1 MSSSGSAHG
10 PSGSALDAL
19 SCHFTW
25 GLTFSRATLIQV
37 RDKLM
42 DIVPEESATWRGQNY
57 NLQGFLQH
65 RLGRSSE
72 ALSLLRSASEALR
85 GPELL
90 VNYSDLAWLH
100 HERGEHEQSQ
110 EYLSRVEVLRRE
122 NPTEGEH
129 PEVLAE
135 KAWTLMKFGRQQK
148 LEAVDVFEAALEA
161 EPERVE
167 WRSAQVIALASA
179 KKHDPDPPD
188 AQLLQRVQR
197 AHEDDPENLYL
208 HVLHLSLRQRC
219 GDDVLDDVSELEDRI
234 MVRAN
239 SSFSGLKA
247 VLRIYRNINHPNG
260 AIKWAEK
267 ALDNHPDS
275 RYVKHCV
282 ALCYKWR
289 VLFRKDGASQRR
301 LLDRAISLYEEVLGL
316 YPDIPLVKEIDL
328 ADLYSRTERSRAEE
342 MYRRLLQR
350 NMEPPEAQMLY
361 NRYAKYLKY
370 MKQDVYKAIKYHK
383 KAAQIDHDS
392 FFRDNSLKELQKH
405 TRQSLESILEE
416 LQSFSLMEPLEE
428 LQCHFT
434 WELKRSRFILF
445 SLRDRLEDLAP
456 EESATWRG
464 QNYNL
469 QGFLQHRL
477 GRSSEALSLL
487 HSASEAL
494 RGPKLLVN
502 YSDLAWLHHERGEH
516 EQSHEYLS
524 RVEALRREYPTEGE
538 HPEVLAEK
546 AFSLME
552 FYNDKNLLAAEL
564 LDEALRQQPDR
575 REWLSA
581 QAVALVSAHRHSDD
595 VDEKVLLKIKR
606 AMDKDPENLQLQ
618 AEYLNL
624 RVQREESAYRGEQ
637 SAHRGEQSA
646 HRGGQSAHREQQ
658 GQSAHREGQSAHRGG
673 RGWGTGEELR
683 AEVSALASQL
693 LQKPQTLLRDIK
705 CVLELQRRAGRV
717 DEAVALANAALRK
730 RPDSRYLKA
739 SLAMCLKWQL
749 DQQGER
755 ASQELMEQ
763 AAELL
768 GEVASLYPE
777 SCLRTELDRAN
788 VYAKSNRG
796 LAQAQ
801 RLYQDLILRDLE
813 PVSRQMVLNQYA
825 KFLKHERHDYVKS
838 MEYHMRAAEIP
849 SPSFYRTNSITVL
862 RRLSPR
868 DERLRRRLQ
877 LFLENLQ
884 DS

>member
-1 MSSSGSAHG
+1 
-10 PSGSALDAL
+10 
-19 SCHFTW
+19 
-25 GLTFSRATLIQV
+25 
-37 RDKLM
+37 
-42 DIVPEESATWRGQNY
+42 
-57 NLQGFLQH
+57 
-65 RLGRSSE
+65 
-72 ALSLLRSASEALR
+72 
-85 GPELL
+85 
-90 VNYSDLAWLH
+90 
-100 HERGEHEQSQ
+100 
-110 EYLSRVEVLRRE
+110 
-122 NPTEGEH
+122 
-129 PEVLAE
+129 
-135 KAWTLMKFGRQQK
+135 
-148 LEAVDVFEAALEA
+148 
-161 EPERVE
+161 
-167 WRSAQVIALASA
+167 
-179 KKHDPDPPD
+179 
-188 AQLLQRVQR
+188 
-197 AHEDDPENLYL
+197 
-208 HVLHLSLRQRC
+208 
-219 GDDVLDDVSELEDRI
+219 
-234 MVRAN
+234 
-239 SSFSGLKA
+239 
-247 VLRIYRNINHPNG
+247 
-260 AIKWAEK
+260 
-267 ALDNHPDS
+267 
-275 RYVKHCV
+275 
-282 ALCYKWR
+282 
-289 VLFRKDGASQRR
+289 
-301 LLDRAISLYEEVLGL
+301 
-316 YPDIPLVKEIDL
+316 
-328 ADLYSRTERSRAEE
+328 
-342 MYRRLLQR
+342 
-350 NMEPPEAQMLY
+350 
-361 NRYAKYLKY
+361 
-370 MKQDVYKAIKYHK
+370 
-383 KAAQIDHDS
+383 
-392 FFRDNSLKELQKH
+392 
-405 TRQSLESILEE
+405 
-416 LQSFSLMEPLEE
+416 MEPLEE

-477 GRSSEALSLL
+477 GRSSEALSFLR
-487 HSASEAL
+487 SASEAL
-494 RGPKLLVN
+494 RGPGLLVN
-502 YSDLAWLHHERGEH
+502 YSDLAWLHHERGAH
-516 EQSHEYLS
+516 EQSQEYLS

-552 FYNDKNLLAAEL
+552 FYNDKKLLAAEL
-564 LDEALRQQPDR
+564 LDEALRQQPER

-581 QAVALVSAHRHSDD
+581 QAVVLVSAHRHSDD

-606 AMDKDPENLQLQ
+606 AMDRDPENLQLQ

-624 RVQREESAYRGEQ
+624 RVQKEESEQSAHRGGQSAHRGGQ

-646 HRGGQSAHREQQ
+646 HRGGQSAHRG
-658 GQSAHREGQSAHRGG
+658 GQSAHRGGQSAHRGG

-739 SLAMCLKWQL
+739 SLAECLKWQL

-801 RLYQDLILRDLE
+801 RLYQDLLLRDLE
-813 PVSRQMVLNQYA
+813 TVSRQMVLNQYA

-877 LFLENLQ
+877 LFLRDLQ